1 MLHSSNSLRPE
12 QSTAK
17 GQLARRRSMLRAGA
31 AVLLGKVGY
40 DLTSTTAPTPART
53 PLQRFRQAAL
63 AVRTAVRLF
72 RHIRRR
78 RAAITQLLARST
90 NSITAQIRH
99 APTVALLTRVDIDG
113 DASTGGPLG
122 AFAATPA
129 LNKLVGDALRGRLQR
144 SAERTRSLA
153 WKLFLG
159 VLPPYLAPAD
169 WEASLAQSRAR
180 YNSLLAKHAAALTAS
195 EDEYERRAKRESMP
209 DAAAADAASQASPHA
224 YPFWFADL
232 VKDLP
237 RIRLMVTTTHELAR
251 TRRSYAERAARRAA
265 RASRTSSTIVEEA
278 HDEGED
284 GVLVEADADVEA
296 MFEIDRDDALDDL
309 LIDADDVTEAM
320 SFAELP
326 PSPPPTSTAGGEE
339 TCASPSPRPLQ
350 TRNAFGSDETK
361 AKMKRI
367 LFVWTMEHADG
378 DQADGALGY
387 VQDFYFSIYIV

>member
-1 MLHSSNSLRPE
+1 MLHSSNSLRLSSRLPR
-12 QSTAK
+12 
-17 GQLARRRSMLRAGA
+17 LRRSMLRAGA

-278 HDEGED
+278 RDEGED